1 MHTEISR
8 EKLNSRSNTGLHFR
22 PSSTEGYIFTLW
34 DFVHEDVKISHRPP
48 HEIDQNLFDDLYVEI
63 VLRGLAST
71 IGTPLQSMVDAG
83 YFGKNTTVDGGFY
96 THTPDNTPLIGLV
109 QENLRRV
116 STIAGLSGYGI
127 MTASGAADLLCREI
141 VESSSSSSEEEDT
154 EARMLLDSFKP
165 SREFSP
171 REVLSTTEEN
181 NDPASRALKIIG
193 GSI

>member
-1 MHTEISR
+1 M
-8 EKLNSRSNTGLHFR
+8 
-22 PSSTEGYIFTLW
+22 
-34 DFVHEDVKISHRPP
+34 
-48 HEIDQNLFDDLYVEI
+48 
-63 VLRGLAST
+63 RGLAST

-109 QENLRRV
+109 QENLRTI

-141 VESSSSSSEEEDT
+141 VESSSSSSSSSSDP